1 MTQAVPVPTSSP
13 PAPPTI
19 RIGTRG
25 SPLALW
31 QARHIQR
38 ALTRHYPSV
47 RFSIEIVQSEGDL
60 DKESPLADIGGRGV
74 FTSALQRALLAGRID
89 MAVHSTKDLPTLSPE
104 GLAISAFTAREDPR
118 DVLVSRHGLGMDA
131 LPPDPVIGTSSQ
143 RRAAQVR
150 QVRPDARIVDLRGNI
165 DTRLG
170 KAATDAYDA
179 IVLAAAGL
187 IRMGWRDRITEY
199 LPVDRFTPS
208 PGQGVLALETRAAPD
223 PAAGIAASLADD
235 RAMIEVAGERAF
247 LRNVGG
253 GCTAP
258 IGAHARLETVHGR
271 EFVRFW
277 AMLGN
282 DDGSHVERAY
292 DEFPTASADTSVRAI
307 SQTLMRAIAAVAP
320 EETPAASEDRALHFR
335 NVLVTGTR
343 AVAEPLIAEFQAHGA
358 IAHHV
363 ETIVVQPVADPAR
376 LHGALSDARRGEY
389 DWMIVTSGNA
399 VDAVAGFTRQE
410 QEQEP
415 EAGHWPVQVAAVGRK
430 TATRMREIGFRVIIE
445 PEDERGEG
453 LIRAMT
459 SADVSGRRALCLF
472 GNRARKDIPKA
483 LRTRGAEVD
492 TVEAYRTVDATEIDP
507 KIRDLV
513 REGEIDVVTF
523 ASPSSVRAMRCLLGT
538 DLAAL
543 SGACLVAIGP
553 TTAAAMT
560 DAELP
565 VHALATRPSAD
576 GVVEA
581 VTRYFSGRA
590 TIPATATESEASHA

>member
-1 MTQAVPVPTSSP
+1 MSQPVLSPTSSP
-13 PAPPTI
+13 TVPSII

-25 SPLALW
+25 SALALW

-38 ALTRHYPSV
+38 ALTHHYPSLQ
-47 RFSIEIVQSEGDL
+47 FSIEIVQSEGDL

-89 MAVHSTKDLPTLSPE
+89 MAVHSTKDLPPLSPE
-104 GLAISAFTAREDPR
+104 GLAISAFTEREDPR
-118 DVLVSRHGLGMDA
+118 DVLVSRHGLGLAA

-150 QVRPDARIVDLRGNI
+150 QLRPDARIVDLRGNI

-179 IVLAAAGL
+179 IILAAAGL
-187 IRMGWRDRITEY
+187 IRMGWQDRITEY

-208 PGQGVLALETRAAPD
+208 PGQGVLAIETRAAPD
-223 PAAGIAASLADD
+223 PAAAIAASLADD
-235 RAMIEVAGERAF
+235 HTMIEVASERAF

-258 IGAHARLETVHGR
+258 IGAHARLETLHGR
-271 EFVRFW
+271 EVVRFW

-282 DDGSHVERAY
+282 DDGSHVERVY
-292 DEFPTASADTSVRAI
+292 DEFPPAAADFSVRAI
-307 SQTLMRAIAAVAP
+307 SQTLMRAITAASP
-320 EETPAASEDRALHFR
+320 NGTPAAGEDRLLHGR

-358 IAHHV
+358 IARHV
-363 ETIVVQPVADPAR
+363 ETIVVEPAADPAR
-376 LHGALSDARRGEY
+376 LHQALSGARRGAY
-389 DWMIVTSGNA
+389 DWLVVTSGNA
-399 VDAVAGFTRQE
+399 VDALAGFARQE
-410 QEQEP
+410 RQELGS
-415 EAGHWPVQVAAVGRK
+415 GHWPVQVAAVGQK
-430 TATRMREIGFRVIIE
+430 TATRMREIGFSVTIE

-459 SADVSGRRALCLF
+459 STDVSGRRVLCLF
-472 GNRARKDIPKA
+472 GNRARKDIPEA
-483 LRTRGAEVD
+483 LRARGAEVH
-492 TVEAYRTVDATEIDP
+492 TVEAYMTVDATEIDP
-507 KIRDLV
+507 ESRDRV
-513 REGEIDVVTF
+513 RAGEIDVVTF
-523 ASPSSVRAMRCLLGT
+523 ASPSSVRAMRRLLGT

-565 VHALATRPSAD
+565 VHALATRPSAA

-581 VTRYFSGRA
+581 VTRYFSGGA
-590 TIPATATESEASHA
+590 TIPVLATESEASHA